1 MLTGDKMKTSRRAQ
15 IQTMETIA
23 VLFIF
28 FILIGLGL
36 IFYGSYQKGKL
47 NIKLVEIQSSKS
59 IRLAQTVLNL
69 PELASTRKGVSGSYV
84 IDELKLDSLK
94 FVIDNNQEL
103 RYGLYQQKFGNSKI
117 IVRKIYPIN
126 QEWEI
131 YENPIEEI
139 KSQYSFFIP
148 ISIYEPL
155 NLPSGTYSYG
165 LLEVTYYG

>member
-1 MLTGDKMKTSRRAQ
+1 MKKAQ

-36 IFYGSYQKGKL
+36 IFYGSYQKGKV
-47 NIKLVEIQSSKS
+47 NTKLVEIQSSKS

-84 IDELKLDSLK
+84 VDELKIESLK
-94 FVIDNNQEL
+94 YVIVNNQEL

-117 IVRKIYPIN
+117 VVKKIYPTA
-126 QEWEI
+126 QEWKI
-131 YENPIEEI
+131 YDNPIEEI

-148 ISIYEPL
+148 ISIYDPL
-155 NLPSGTYSYG
+155 NLPSGKYSFG
-165 LLEVTYYG
+165 LLEVTNYG

>member
-1 MLTGDKMKTSRRAQ
+1 MKKGIKKSNWRKKSKRAQ

-36 IFYGSYQKGKL
+36 IFYGSYQKGKVSS
-47 NIKLVEIQSSKS
+47 KLVDIQSSRS

-69 PELASTRKGVSGSYV
+69 PEFTSTRKGVSGAYV
-84 IDELKLDSLK
+84 IDELKLESLNY
-94 FVIDNNQEL
+94 VINNNQDL

-117 IVRKIYPIN
+117 LIRKIYPENKEWIVYDN
-126 QEWEI
+126 PLQEL
-131 YENPIEEI
+131 

-148 ISIYEPL
+148 VFTRTFMCMFFCRY
-155 NLPSGTYSYG
+155 
-165 LLEVTYYG
+165 

>member
-1 MLTGDKMKTSRRAQ
+1 MIYRKKLLRKAQ

-47 NIKLVEIQSSKS
+47 NTKLVEIQSSKS

-94 FVIDNNQEL
+94 FVIGNNQEL

-117 IVRKIYPIN
+117 SVKKIYPKT
-126 QEWEI
+126 QEWII
-131 YENPIEEI
+131 YDNGIQEI
-139 KSQYSFFIP
+139 KSQYTFFIP
-148 ISIYEPL
+148 ISIYNPL

-165 LLEVTYYG
+165 LLEVTNYG

>member
-1 MLTGDKMKTSRRAQ
+1 MKKAQ

-36 IFYGSYQKGKL
+36 IFYGSYQKGKV
-47 NIKLVEIQSSKS
+47 NTKLVEIQSSKS

-84 IDELKLDSLK
+84 VDELKLDSLK
-94 FVIDNNQEL
+94 YVIDNNQEL

-117 IVRKIYPIN
+117 VVKKIYPTT
-126 QEWEI
+126 QEWII
-131 YENPIEEI
+131 YDNPLEEI

-148 ISIYEPL
+148 ISIYDPL
-155 NLPSGTYSYG
+155 NLPSGKHSFG
-165 LLEVTYYG
+165 LLEVTYYS